1 MKILKKLII
10 LFSFVFSFSFLTFWE
25 TLLDEALWVDS
36 DAWNY
41 QIINTGVDLYFTQ
54 GESSL
59 VVKTS
64 KLMLKFAVIIWVIVF
79 LIWWI
84 RFLLSFWDDSKA
96 KKARDNLIIAGVWIL
111 IAFMSFVILQIILS
125 IWRSI

>member
-10 LFSFVFSFSFLTFWE
+10 LFSFVFNLSFLTFWE

-59 VVKTS
+59 IVKTS

>member
-1 MKILKKLII
+1 
-10 LFSFVFSFSFLTFWE
+10 
-25 TLLDEALWVDS
+25 
-36 DAWNY
+36 
-41 QIINTGVDLYFTQ
+41 
-54 GESSL
+54 
-59 VVKTS
+59 
-64 KLMLKFAVIIWVIVF
+64 MLKFAVIIWVIVF